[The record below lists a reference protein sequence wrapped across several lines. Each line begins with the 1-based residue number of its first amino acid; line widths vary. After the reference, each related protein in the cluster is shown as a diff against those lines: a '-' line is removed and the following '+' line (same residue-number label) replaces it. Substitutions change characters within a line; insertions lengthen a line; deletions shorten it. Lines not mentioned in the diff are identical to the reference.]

1 MNPNADEIVGVDP
14 ATMTVDEVYPLERV
28 LYSHQGPNR
37 KTRRAS
43 RAKLREPGV
52 RALKNLLNA
61 IWKSVLGFFEGDKAK
76 TEAWFKT
83 SNPMLGGTSP
93 LIMIQNGRVGKLER
107 FVTDAL
113 QENQLP

>member
-1 MNPNADEIVGVDP
+1 MNPNADDVARLALSYVSL
-14 ATMTVDEVYPLERV
+14 AF
-28 LYSHQGPNR
+28 
-37 KTRRAS
+37 
-43 RAKLREPGV
+43 EP
-52 RALKNLLNA
+52 LKNRLNV